1 MKRIFALPFLG
12 QLFVWLLLII
22 FGGIVLQAPIS
33 VGFGV
38 LFPGAGLLIKAWAEI
53 LMIFAAL
60 LLTYL
65 LYKKQ
70 RFDILREPL
79 MLLVAG
85 FAVLHIL
92 LIGFK
97 FQGSTAVLTGLI
109 VDLRFLL
116 FFGLVYAAVK
126 LYPSMRRPF
135 LVAGV
140 IGAAVVLG
148 FAMLQVFVLPPDIL
162 KYLGYSDR
170 TIQPYLTVDL
180 NASFVRINSTLRGP
194 NPLGAYAAMVLA
206 LLVARVM
213 NVRLPKKYWQVYGI
227 LLLFT
232 GAAIALWASYSRSA
246 LIGAV
251 IAVLV
256 AVSLSV
262 GRRAFYA
269 IWSVVL
275 AAFVVG
281 LISVTAFSH
290 NSFIQNVI
298 FHSNPA
304 GGSATKSD
312 SGHISSLAQGMQ
324 ALVHEPLGTGV
335 GSTGSASLYTNSPT
349 IIENQYLFV
358 AHESGWL
365 GLALF
370 VVIFALV
377 MWRLY
382 ERRRDWLAIGVLASG
397 VCLAVI
403 GVLLP
408 VFVDDTVSIVWWGL
422 AGLVVAQPVVLSKGK
437 YERNRK

>member
-1 MKRIFALPFLG
+1 MRDLPFVD
-12 QLFVWLLLII
+12 QLYIWLLLII

-33 VGFGV
+33 VGFGT
-38 LFPGAGLLIKAWAEI
+38 LWPGAALAIKAWAEI
-53 LMIFAAL
+53 LMVIAGL

-70 RFDILREPL
+70 RFNILREPL
-79 MLLVAG
+79 MLMVAG
-85 FAVLHIL
+85 FALLHIL
-92 LIGFK
+92 LLGYK
-97 FQGSTAVLTGLI
+97 FQGPAAVLAGLI
-109 VDLRFLL
+109 IDLRFLL

-126 LYPSMRRPF
+126 LYPEFRRPF
-135 LVAGV
+135 LIVGGA
-140 IGAAVVLG
+140 GAATVLG
-148 FAMLQVFVLPPDIL
+148 FALLQVFVLPRDIL
-162 KYLGYSDR
+162 KYLGYSAS

-180 NASFVRINSTLRGP
+180 NNSFVRINSTLRGP
-194 NPLGAYAAMVLA
+194 NPLGAYAAMILA

-213 NVRLPKKYWQVYGI
+213 NVRLPKKFWQVYGI
-227 LLLFT
+227 LLLFL
-232 GAAIALWASYSRSA
+232 GAAVALWASYSRSA

-251 IAVLV
+251 LAVLV

-262 GRRAFYA
+262 NRKARYA
-269 IWSVVL
+269 IWSVVG

-281 LISVTAFSH
+281 LISVTVFSG
-290 NSFIQNVI
+290 NSFVQNVI
-298 FHSNPA
+298 YHSNPD
-304 GGSATKSD
+304 GGSASKSD
-312 SGHISSLAQGMQ
+312 SGHISSLAAGMK

-335 GSTGSASLYTNSPT
+335 GSTGSASLYTGAPT

-370 VVIFALV
+370 LAIFGLV
-377 MWRLY
+377 LWRLY
-382 ERRRDWLAIGVLASG
+382 ERRRDWLAIGVLAGG

-408 VFVDDTVSIVWWGL
+408 VFVDDTVAIVWWGL

-437 YERNRK
+437 HELL